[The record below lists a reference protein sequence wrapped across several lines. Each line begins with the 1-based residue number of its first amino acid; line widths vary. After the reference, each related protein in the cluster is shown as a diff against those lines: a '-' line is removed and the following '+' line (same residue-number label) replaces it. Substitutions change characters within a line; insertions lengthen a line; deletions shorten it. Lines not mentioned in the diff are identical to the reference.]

1 MTKLTD
7 ISVFLQDKH
16 IKPLSMTN
24 LTDVSLFFRSEV
36 MLLIMREKSFCIL
49 KLFVWKSYI
58 YKTLYL
64 YFWCYQTLRFAE
76 SRYQH
81 DWNTGFTLNYS
92 SKLQLQLQGRTGT
105 VCQLRWGGGGLG
117 KKEGVVFLNGRL
129 IPHTICL
136 LQLFVSQVVMSVFEI
151 NLFFSTMA
159 FQSSHF
165 STWPKSQDKNFN
177 IFKTKWAYKKYFS
190 SL

>member
-1 MTKLTD
+1 
-7 ISVFLQDKH
+7 
-16 IKPLSMTN
+16 
-24 LTDVSLFFRSEV
+24 
-36 MLLIMREKSFCIL
+36 MLLIIREKSFCIL

-92 SKLQLQLQGRTGT
+92 SKLQLELQGRTGT
-105 VCQLRWGGGGLG
+105 VCQLRRGGGGGLARKRG
-117 KKEGVVFLNGRL
+117 WCFWMGGWYPTLYVYYN
-129 IPHTICL
+129 CL
-136 LQLFVSQVVMSVFEI
+136 FPRLQLFVSQVVMSVFEI
-151 NLFFSTMA
+151 NLFFSNMA

-165 STWPKSQDKNFN
+165 STWPKRQDKNLN